1 MAVMSDNPETDVGK
15 VWGEWFS
22 SSAYTI
28 DKRLR
33 RIFRILPHDPRCKF

>member
-1 MAVMSDNPETDVGK
+1 MYDRPTDVGK

-22 SSAYTI
+22 SNAFSI
-28 DKRLR
+28 EKRQR